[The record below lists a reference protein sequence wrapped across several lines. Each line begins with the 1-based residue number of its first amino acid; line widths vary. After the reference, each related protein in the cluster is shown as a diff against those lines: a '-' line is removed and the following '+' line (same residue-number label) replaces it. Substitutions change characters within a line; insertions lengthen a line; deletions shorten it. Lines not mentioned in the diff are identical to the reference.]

1 MALSISSRLSA
12 VQARIAAAEVA
23 AERPPGSVQL
33 IAVSK
38 TQPAAAVR
46 SAVAAG
52 QLDFGE
58 NYLQEA
64 LEKQR
69 QLEDLPNLLWHFIGP
84 LQSNKTRAVSEHF
97 DWVHSIDRLTLAER
111 LARQRPRERGP
122 LKVCLQVNISRE
134 ATKSGVLP
142 EAVFE
147 LAQAVY
153 GLPGLELRGLMAIP
167 EPCLPGKIISEPF
180 EQLRDLLLQIPIP
193 HLDVLSMGMSDD
205 LDVAIAAGATH
216 VRIGTAIFGARR
228 VSV

>member
-12 VQARIAAAEVA
+12 VQARIATAEVA
-23 AERPPGSVQL
+23 AGRPPGSVQL

-69 QLEDLPNLLWHFIGP
+69 QLEDLPNLIWHFIGP

-122 LKVCLQVNISRE
+122 LKVCIQVNISRE

-142 EAVFE
+142 EALFE

-167 EPCLPGKIISEPF
+167 EPCLPGTIIAEPF

-216 VRIGTAIFGARR
+216 VRIGTAIFGARKD
-228 VSV
+228 SV

>member
-1 MALSISSRLSA
+1 MALSISTRLSA

-23 AERPPGSVQL
+23 AGRPPGSVQL

-69 QLEDLPNLLWHFIGP
+69 QLEDLPNLIWHFIGP

-122 LKVCLQVNISRE
+122 LKVCIQVNISRE

-142 EAVFE
+142 EALFE

-167 EPCLPGKIISEPF
+167 EPCLTGKIIPEPF
-180 EQLRDLLLQIPIP
+180 EQLRDLLRQIPIP

-216 VRIGTAIFGARR
+216 VRIGTAIFGARKD
-228 VSV
+228 SV